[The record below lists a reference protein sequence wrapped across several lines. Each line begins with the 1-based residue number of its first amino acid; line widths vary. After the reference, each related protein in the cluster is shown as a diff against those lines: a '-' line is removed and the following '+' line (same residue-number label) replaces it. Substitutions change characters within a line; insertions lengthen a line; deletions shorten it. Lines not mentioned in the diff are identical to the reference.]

1 MKKMMFIAGCLIAT
15 LLVQAQSDTA
25 FRFERKITGDIVSF
39 AVDNLDNI
47 YLISSTNQLKKLSP
61 SGDSVAVFNDVK
73 RFGQASLID
82 VSNPMKVLLYY
93 RNFTSIVMLDRFL
106 NMRNSIDLRRQNIF
120 QVRAISQSY
129 DNKVW
134 LYDEVN
140 NNLKKIDE
148 DGKLLLETSDFR
160 QLFDQAPSPQQIFDQ
175 DQFVYLYD
183 STKALYVFDYF
194 GTLKNKILIAGWNNL
209 KVVGQYIYGT
219 RQDSMYRYNTKTF
232 RVEDWQLPEQL
243 QNCRAIHF
251 SPTRIYAL
259 KDSSIEIYSLR

>member
-1 MKKMMFIAGCLIAT
+1 MKKLILIAGCLVAA
-15 LLVQAQSDTA
+15 LFAQAQNDSS
-25 FRFERKITGDIVSF
+25 FRFERKIAGDIASF

-47 YLISSTNQLKKLSP
+47 YLVSSTNQLKKLSP
-61 SGDSVAVFNDVK
+61 AGDSIAVFNDVK

-148 DGKLLLETSDFR
+148 DGRVLLETPDFR

-175 DQFVYLYD
+175 DQLVYLYD

-219 RQDSMYRYNTKTF
+219 RQDSMYRYNTKNF
-232 RVEDWQLPEQL
+232 RVEDWELPEQL
-243 QNCRAIHF
+243 RNCRAIHF

-259 KDSSIEIYSLR
+259 KENSIEIYSLR